1 VGISDRPSKKLA
13 ELGTEKKMA
22 GVGNGGN
29 GGDGSERLDSWKA
42 IAAYLGRDTGTVRRW
57 ERTRGLPV
65 HRVPGG
71 KGSSVFAY
79 KSEIDEWL
87 QSAAQETPAEL
98 DAQSPEI
105 APSPQIT
112 VEEPRL
118 SAGAGWRWPV
128 ASAATVMVLLL
139 GWWMQRPRASVG
151 EMDVAITREGVTA
164 RTVDGRELW
173 RYAFDSEWRHPLS
186 EVSERLR
193 VVGGSDP
200 AVYFT
205 TSNQERRT
213 DGLTEGGQ
221 FTSLTLGGR
230 PRWTFKFDDT
240 LTVGGKP
247 YGPPWAVTA
256 FSILDANDRRRLAVA
271 AHHWHWGPSVV
282 AILDDTGKRL
292 GTYGHHG
299 WIEQLQWL
307 APDRLAIGGFSQSW
321 DGGMVALID
330 PTRVDGQF
338 PEKATAHQCQSC
350 GTNLPLR
357 IVVMPRTEINRAT
370 HSRFNRAILE
380 RIGDRLTARTV
391 EVPPMG
397 QGVADA
403 IYEFTPALDVV
414 NASFSQRYWE
424 IHDQLFAE
432 KTLDHDRAA
441 CPDKDGPRLV
451 HGWSPEKGW
460 TEIRL
465 KPDTTR

>member
-1 VGISDRPSKKLA
+1 
-13 ELGTEKKMA
+13 
-22 GVGNGGN
+22 
-29 GGDGSERLDSWKA
+29 
-42 IAAYLGRDTGTVRRW
+42 
-57 ERTRGLPV
+57 
-65 HRVPGG
+65 
-71 KGSSVFAY
+71 
-79 KSEIDEWL
+79 
-87 QSAAQETPAEL
+87 
-98 DAQSPEI
+98 
-105 APSPQIT
+105 
-112 VEEPRL
+112 
-118 SAGAGWRWPV
+118 
-128 ASAATVMVLLL
+128 
-139 GWWMQRPRASVG
+139 MQGPRASVG
-151 EMDVAITREGVTA
+151 AMDLAITPEGVTA
-164 RTVDGRELW
+164 RTSDGRELW

-193 VVGGSDP
+193 LVRGRDP

-205 TSNQERRT
+205 TSNQDRRT

-230 PRWTFKFDDT
+230 PRWTFRFDDT

-338 PEKATAHQCQSC
+338 PEKETAHQCQNC

-357 IVVMPRTEINRAT
+357 IVVMPRTEINLAT

-380 RIGDRLTARTV
+380 RVGDRLTARTV

-403 IYEFTPALDVV
+403 IYEFTPALDLV

-424 IHDQLFAE
+424 VHDQLFAE
-432 KTLDHDRAA
+432 KKLDHDRAA

-451 HGWSPEKGW
+451 HMWSADTGW
-460 TEIRL
+460 TIKNLR
-465 KPDTTR
+465 